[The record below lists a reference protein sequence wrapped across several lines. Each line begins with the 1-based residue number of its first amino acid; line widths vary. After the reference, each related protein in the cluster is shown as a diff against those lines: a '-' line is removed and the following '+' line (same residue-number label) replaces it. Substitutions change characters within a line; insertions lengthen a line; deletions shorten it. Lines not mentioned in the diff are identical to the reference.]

1 MLPVADKLRIEPEN
15 ENCHARGVL
24 VTDASCEVTRE
35 PRGYVVDAIPEF
47 FGSTIAFGSSCLLRG
62 VKLLCEAQIAGYI
75 DARSDG

>member
-47 FGSTIAFGSSCLLRG
+47 FG
-62 VKLLCEAQIAGYI
+62 
-75 DARSDG
+75 